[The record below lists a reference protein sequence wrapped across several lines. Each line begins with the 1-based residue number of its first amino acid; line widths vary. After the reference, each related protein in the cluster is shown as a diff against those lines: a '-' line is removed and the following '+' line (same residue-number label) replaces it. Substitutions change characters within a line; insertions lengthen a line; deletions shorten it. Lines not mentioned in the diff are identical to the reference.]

1 MVCTIHRLL
10 AIQWSVEEYFKKHAG
25 DYDQP
30 LEISHWEALRRIKL
44 VLEWPMGATLKLES
58 EKVVTAGST
67 LKVFTKLLDQ
77 LRGIGRGQEE
87 GYESRTVMV
96 LANGMYSKIRAELE
110 DDGALLFGY
119 IFMAYLDIGGEHRYH
134 LPFDPRV
141 WTLLSKKIL

>member
-1 MVCTIHRLL
+1 MVFTMRRLL
-10 AIQWSVEEYFKKHAG
+10 AIRWSVEEYFKKHAG

-30 LEISHWEALRRIKL
+30 LEISHWEALSRIKS

-67 LKVFTKLLDQ
+67 LKVFTKLLDR

-96 LANGMYSKIRAELE
+96 LANGMYSKLCEELE
-110 DDGALLFGY
+110 DDGAFLFGY
-119 IFMAYLDIGGEHRYH
+119 IFM
-134 LPFDPRV
+134 
-141 WTLLSKKIL
+141 LLI